1 MKNYKISEDVL
12 KGIINYLATRP
23 YGEVVAG
30 IQELQSLKPI
40 ENKKDEEIPA

>member
-1 MKNYKISEDVL
+1 MKYELPKEIRD
-12 KGIINYLATRP
+12 GIIQYLATRP

-40 ENKKDEEIPA
+40 EDKKDEEIPA

>member
-1 MKNYKISEDVL
+1 MKYELPEEIL

-40 ENKKDEEIPA
+40 EDKKDEEIPA